1 MGVVLAPRR
10 ILVAVEPRLLGDALS
25 ELLTEIGLDDVV
37 RLENEAPEDHIDV
50 ALVSE
55 TSPRV
60 RADLVLRVPDSA
72 DLAESGKGDL
82 RPGSAGEL
90 LAILDRVCPAVES
103 RRDRLPNSSD
113 AGGGQA

>member
-1 MGVVLAPRR
+1 VLAPRR

-37 RLENEAPEDHIDV
+37 RLDADPLDGHIDL
-50 ALVSE
+50 ALVSDG
-55 TSPRV
+55 SPHV

-90 LAILDRVCPAVES
+90 LVILDRVCPAAEPRS
-103 RRDRLPNSSD
+103 DRLPHGS
-113 AGGGQA
+113 ATGGGH